1 MGDPALSET
10 LTMPVI
16 RIPAAVL
23 SVMHKRFTCDPR
35 KALGTLEYLSLAPSP
50 APDTAVLIGYA
61 GSRCA
66 WVALSVPGG
75 IGAPILLPAAA
86 VKYALEN
93 TGKRDAA
100 EFQIDAPGAVTI
112 DGKSFPPETDLPPRD
127 FSRIIPRTDVS
138 GTEFPALAAKDMA
151 AFGELAH
158 ALYAFPPS
166 SAAPVLYRQGGEPNI
181 PVAVGFPGEMRHGVT
196 GAFGVAT
203 PIRADRTLT
212 RPVWL

>member
-1 MGDPALSET
+1 MT
-10 LTMPVI
+10 II

-23 SVMHKRFTCDPR
+23 AVMHKRFTYDP
-35 KALGTLEYLSLAPSP
+35 KTAPGTTEYLLLTPSP

-75 IGAPILLPAAA
+75 IGAPILLPTAA
-86 VKYALEN
+86 VKYALKN
-93 TGKRDAA
+93 TGKRDDA
-100 EFQIDAPGAVTI
+100 EFQIDAPGSVTV
-112 DGKSFPPETDLPPRD
+112 DGKSFPPETDLPPTD

-138 GTEFPALAAKDMA
+138 GPAFPALSANDMA

-158 ALYAFPPS
+158 ALYASPLS
-166 SAAPVLYRQGGEPNI
+166 SIAPVLYRQGGEPNM
-181 PVAVGFPGEMRHGVT
+181 PVAVGFPGELRHGVT
-196 GAFGVAT
+196 GGFGVAM
-203 PIRADRTLT
+203 PVRADHTLA